1 MPILI
6 KPSELQKRRQAILE
20 LNYLIKTTMRVIAIF
35 DEFEKLS
42 FYDPKDIPGLSPSM
56 DHLPVDVY
64 WAILTIAACATKVTI
79 LISDE

>member
-1 MPILI
+1 M
-6 KPSELQKRRQAILE
+6 Q
-20 LNYLIKTTMRVIAIF
+20 VIAIF

-42 FYDPKDIPGLSPSM
+42 LHDPKDIPGLSAAIEHM
-56 DHLPVDVY
+56 PVDVY